1 MWLSR
6 AANSLNRII
15 RPIIGAVH
23 GVGLVVLGL
32 MMLLTA
38 SDVTLRYVFN
48 QPIVW
53 LFETTVYM
61 MAIVVAFA
69 VAYCAIQQGHV
80 RVDVVV
86 DRFST
91 RAQAIFDSITG
102 FFSLGLVSLL
112 TWQCVMH
119 IQGQYI
125 QNVESANLHIPTFP
139 FVAVVALGI
148 ACFTLVL
155 LADLLEFLARAV
167 KR

>member
-15 RPIIGAVH
+15 RPIVGVVH
-23 GVGLVVLGL
+23 GVGLCVLGL

-48 QPIVW
+48 KPIEW
-53 LFETTVYM
+53 AFEMTVYM

-69 VAYCAIQQGHV
+69 VAYCATQKGHV

-86 DRFST
+86 ERLPQ
-91 RAQAIFDSITG
+91 RAQAIIDGITG
-102 FFSLGLVSLL
+102 FFSLGLVSLIS
-112 TWQCVMH
+112 WQCFIN

-125 QNVESANLHIPTFP
+125 QNVESANLHIPTYP
-139 FVAVVALGI
+139 FVALVALGI

-155 LADLLEFLARAV
+155 LADLLKFLSQAV
-167 KR
+167 KK